1 MPGRELID
9 AAVADGS
16 VDTVVLA
23 FPDMHGRPVGKRV
36 TADFFASHVAEH
48 GIEACDYVLAVDV
61 DMNPLPGYRFT
72 NWDAGYG
79 DMVCRPDFATARL
92 LPWLEGTAMVIC
104 DLTDQE
110 GAPVEVS
117 PRRILQRQLERAA
130 ERGLRVCS
138 ATELEFFLFKDSF
151 EEADAK
157 GWKGLTP
164 HTSTIEDY
172 QLLQT
177 SREEYV
183 LRRVRNEMCAAGIP
197 VEFSK
202 GEAGRGQH
210 EVNVTYDE
218 SLVTADRH
226 LVFKNGIKEIAAQ
239 EGRAATF
246 MAKWTM
252 DDVGSSCHV
261 HTSLWD
267 LESGEPLM
275 ADGDRHGDGNGGA
288 GGNGAASHPSGL
300 SALGRRFL
308 AGQLHAARQL
318 AYLSAPT
325 VNSYRRYVPGSWAPT
340 AAVYGEDN
348 RTCGFRL
355 VGRGAARRVESRI
368 PGADVNPYL
377 VLAASIAAGL
387 YGIDHELEPGD
398 PYRRN
403 AYEATDVPRI
413 PSTLVEAIAAWRD
426 SEVALEA
433 FGPDVHH
440 HLLNTAEQEWLASNR
455 HVTDWELARNF
466 ERM

>member
-1 MPGRELID
+1 MPGPGQGRELID
-9 AAVADGS
+9 AAIADGS
-16 VDTVVLA
+16 VDTVVVA

-36 TADFFASHVAEH
+36 TADFFRSHVAEH
-48 GIEACDYVLAVDV
+48 GIEACDYLLAVDV

-72 NWDAGYG
+72 NWDTGYG
-79 DMVCRPDFATARL
+79 DFVCRPDYATARL
-92 LPWLEGTAMVIC
+92 IPWLPGTALVIC
-104 DLTDQE
+104 DLTDEE
-110 GAPVEVS
+110 GVPVEVS
-117 PRRILQRQLERAA
+117 PRQILRRQLERAA

-177 SREEYV
+177 TREEYV
-183 LRRVRNEMCAAGIP
+183 LRRIRNEMCAADIP

-218 SLVTADRH
+218 ALVTADRH

-239 EGRAATF
+239 EGRATTF

-267 LESGEPLM
+267 AESGDPLM
-275 ADGDRHGDGNGGA
+275 APTTDGHGGGDE
-288 GGNGAASHPSGL
+288 SHPSGL
-300 SALGRRFL
+300 SAVGRHFL

-318 AYLSAPT
+318 AWMAAPT

-355 VGRGAARRVESRI
+355 VGHGAGRRVESRI

-377 VLAASIAAGL
+377 VLAAAIAAGL

-398 PYRRN
+398 PYPVN

-413 PSTLVEAIAAWRD
+413 PSTLVEAIAELRD
-426 SEVALEA
+426 SPVALEA

-466 ERM
+466 ERI

>member
-1 MPGRELID
+1 M
-9 AAVADGS
+9 
-16 VDTVVLA
+16 
-23 FPDMHGRPVGKRV
+23 
-36 TADFFASHVAEH
+36 
-48 GIEACDYVLAVDV
+48 
-61 DMNPLPGYRFT
+61 
-72 NWDAGYG
+72 
-79 DMVCRPDFATARL
+79 
-92 LPWLEGTAMVIC
+92 
-104 DLTDQE
+104 
-110 GAPVEVS
+110 
-117 PRRILQRQLERAA
+117 
-130 ERGLRVCS
+130 RG
-138 ATELEFFLFKDSF
+138 
-151 EEADAK
+151 
-157 GWKGLTP
+157 
-164 HTSTIEDY
+164 
-172 QLLQT
+172 
-177 SREEYV
+177 
-183 LRRVRNEMCAAGIP
+183 AGIP

-218 SLVTADRH
+218 ALVTADHH

-267 LESGEPLM
+267 VASGDPLM
-275 ADGDRHGDGNGGA
+275 ADPT
-288 GGNGAASHPSGL
+288 HPTGL
-300 SALGRRFL
+300 SPVGRRFL
-308 AGQLHAARQL
+308 AGQLHAAREL
-318 AYLSAPT
+318 AWCAAPT

-340 AAVYGEDN
+340 AAVWGEDN

-355 VGRGAARRVESRI
+355 VGHGAGRRVESRI

-377 VLAASIAAGL
+377 VLAAAIAAGL

-398 PYRRN
+398 PYPRN

-413 PSTLVEAIAAWRD
+413 PSTLVEAIAELRD
-426 SEVALEA
+426 SRVALEA

-455 HVTDWELARNF
+455 HVSDWELARNF

>member
-1 MPGRELID
+1 MAGRELIE
-9 AAVADGS
+9 AAIADGS
-16 VDTVVLA
+16 VDTVVVA

-36 TADFFASHVAEH
+36 TADFFTSHVAGH
-48 GIEACDYVLAVDV
+48 GIEACDYLLAVDV

-72 NWDAGYG
+72 NWDTGYG
-79 DMVCRPDFATARL
+79 DFVCRPDYATARL
-92 LPWLEGTAMVIC
+92 IPWLEGTALVIG
-104 DLTDQE
+104 DLTDEE

-117 PRRILQRQLERAA
+117 PRRILRRQLERAA

-138 ATELEFFLFKDSF
+138 ATELEFFLFKDSY

-183 LRRVRNEMCAAGIP
+183 VRRIRNEMCAAGIP

-218 SLVTADRH
+218 ALVTADRH

-267 LESGEPLM
+267 AESGDPLM
-275 ADGDRHGDGNGGA
+275 AAADTDGSD
-288 GGNGAASHPSGL
+288 SHPSGL
-300 SALGRRFL
+300 STLGRRFL
-308 AGQLHAARQL
+308 AGQLHGAREL
-318 AYLSAPT
+318 AWLAAPT

-355 VGRGAARRVESRI
+355 VGHGADRRVESRI

-398 PYRRN
+398 PYPRN

-413 PSTLVEAIAAWRD
+413 PSTLVEAIAELRD
-426 SEVALEA
+426 SAVAVEA

-466 ERM
+466 ERI

>member
-9 AAVADGS
+9 AGIADGS
-16 VDTVVLA
+16 VDTVVVA

-36 TADFFASHVAEH
+36 TADFFSSHVAEH
-48 GIEACDYVLAVDV
+48 GIEACDYLLAVDV
-61 DMNPLPGYRFT
+61 DMNPLPGYHFT
-72 NWDAGYG
+72 NWDTGYG
-79 DMVCRPDFATARL
+79 DFVCRPDYASARL
-92 LPWLEGTAMVIC
+92 IPWLEGTALEIC
-104 DLTDQE
+104 DLTDTD
-110 GAPVEVS
+110 GVPVEVS
-117 PRRILQRQLERAA
+117 PRQILRRQLERAA

-138 ATELEFFLFKDSF
+138 ATELEFFLFKDSY

-177 SREEYV
+177 TREEYI
-183 LRRVRNEMCAAGIP
+183 LRRIRNEMRGANIP

-218 SLVTADRH
+218 ALVTADHH

-267 LESGEPLM
+267 AESGDPLM
-275 ADGDRHGDGNGGA
+275 AD
-288 GGNGAASHPSGL
+288 ASHASGL
-300 SALGRRFL
+300 STVGRRFL
-308 AGQLHAARQL
+308 AGQLHAAREL
-318 AYLSAPT
+318 AWCAAPT

-355 VGRGAARRVESRI
+355 VGHGAGRRVESRI

-377 VLAASIAAGL
+377 VLAAAIAAGL
-387 YGIDHELEPGD
+387 YGIDHELEPGE
-398 PYRRN
+398 PYARN

-413 PSTLVEAIAAWRD
+413 PSTLVEAIDELRRSTVAA
-426 SEVALEA
+426 EA

-466 ERM
+466 ERI